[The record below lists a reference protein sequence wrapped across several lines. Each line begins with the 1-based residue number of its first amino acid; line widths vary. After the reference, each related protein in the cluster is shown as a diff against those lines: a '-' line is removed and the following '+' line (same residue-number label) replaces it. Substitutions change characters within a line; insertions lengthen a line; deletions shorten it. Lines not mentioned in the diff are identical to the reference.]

1 MKCIPGIG
9 VLALLGLSFNS
20 FALANIKDEFQRAQ
34 GCDFFKAKYVSDV
47 GVYKDSKVRFCISAD
62 QQELIYVMAMGT
74 SWVVPFNR
82 QYRSR
87 GILSLNTLEENC
99 FVLYQKEDGVVTRK
113 VFGRKR
119 GS

>member
-9 VLALLGLSFNS
+9 VLALLGLSLNS
-20 FALANIKDEFQRAQ
+20 AALANIKDEFQRAQ
-34 GCDFFKAKYVSDV
+34 GCDFFKAEYVSDV

-62 QQELIYVMAMGT
+62 RQELIYVMAMGT

-87 GILSLNTLEENC
+87 GILSLNTLEESRL
-99 FVLYQKEDGVVTRK
+99 VLYQKEDGVVTRK
-113 VFGRKR
+113 VLGRKR
-119 GS
+119 GF